1 MTIPN
6 VASQMKA
13 GKSKVITPPNK
24 QRNDLYNRSLLEQI
38 AQGSEKALTEFYNA
52 FQQKIY
58 AFAKI
63 RLNDSHEAADL
74 LNEVMWEVWRGA
86 SRYEGRSSVTTWVFG
101 IAYYKV
107 IDRLRRKGKPL
118 MEELDSTMTEES
130 DQDLDEIMTQKQLG
144 EHLRRCMEKLSDEQR
159 QVVHLAFFEDLS
171 YREISEIVGNP
182 EGTIKA
188 RMFHAKQALKRCLAR
203 RIK

>member
-1 MTIPN
+1 MAAPDS
-6 VASQMKA
+6 ASQVEIIQ
-13 GKSKVITPPNK
+13 SKVRTSPD
-24 QRNDLYNRSLLEQI
+24 QQHDDSYHRSLLEQI
-38 AQGSEKALTEFYNA
+38 AHGSEKALTEFYEA

-63 RLNDSHEAADL
+63 RLNDSHDAADL

-86 SRYEGRSSVTTWVFG
+86 HRFEGRSSVTTWAFG
-101 IAYYKV
+101 IANYKI
-107 IDRLRRKGKPL
+107 IDRLRSRGKVI
-118 MEELDSTMTEES
+118 MEELESTVAEES
-130 DQDLDEIMTQKQLG
+130 DQDLDDMMTQKQLG

-188 RMFHAKQALKRCLAR
+188 RMLHAKQALKRCLAR

>member
-1 MTIPN
+1 ML
-6 VASQMKA
+6 
-13 GKSKVITPPNK
+13 TPPN
-24 QRNDLYNRSLLEQI
+24 QPHDDLYNRSLLEQI
-38 AQGSEKALTEFYNA
+38 AQGSEKALTEFYEA

-86 SRYEGRSSVTTWVFG
+86 SRFEGRSSVTTWIFG

-107 IDRLRRKGKPL
+107 IDRLRSRGKL
-118 MEELDSTMTEES
+118 LVEELESTVTEES
-130 DQDLDEIMTQKQLG
+130 AQDLDEILTQKQMG

-171 YREISEIVGNP
+171 YREISEIVGSP

>member
-1 MTIPN
+1 MP
-6 VASQMKA
+6 
-13 GKSKVITPPNK
+13 TPPN
-24 QRNDLYNRSLLEQI
+24 QQDGDPYNRSLLGQI
-38 AQGSEKALTEFYNA
+38 AQGSEKALKEFYEA
-52 FQQKIY
+52 FQGKIY

-86 SRYEGRSSVTTWVFG
+86 NRFEGRSSVTTWVFG
-101 IAYYKV
+101 IANHKV
-107 IDRLRRKGKPL
+107 IDRLRSKGKLPMDDL
-118 MEELDSTMTEES
+118 ESIVVEES
-130 DQDLDEIMTQKQLG
+130 DQDLDEILTQKQLG
-144 EHLRRCMEKLSDEQR
+144 EHLRRCMEKLSDNQR

-171 YREISEIVGNP
+171 YREISEITGSP

-188 RMFHAKQALKRCLAR
+188 RMYHAKQALKRCLAR